1 MLLNRSLAAGLLA
14 AGLAFAGPASA
25 ETWDMPTPYA
35 EGNFHT
41 RNIVAFAEEVK
52 AATGGAL
59 EITVHPNGSL
69 VKHPEIKNA
78 VRSGQVQLGEFLL
91 SLIANENPV
100 FGADSV
106 PFVAT
111 GYDAAW
117 KLWQASR
124 EQVAALLAEQD
135 LVLLY
140 AVAWPP
146 QGIYANKEIGRIEDM
161 AGLKFRTYNAA
172 TERLAQLAG
181 AVPTQIEAADI
192 AQAFATGR
200 VEAMITSSSTG
211 VNSKVWD
218 FLKFYYDTEAWL
230 PKNVVV
236 MNKAVFDGLEPA
248 QRDAILAA
256 AAAAEARG
264 WAMSQEENAMQK
276 KTLADNGVQVLPPS
290 DALRSGLRAAR
301 DVAPSNRA

>member
-1 MLLNRSLAAGLLA
+1 MLLNRSFAAGLLA

-78 VRSGQVQLGEFLL
+78 VRGGQVQLGEFLL

-172 TERLAQLAG
+172 T
-181 AVPTQIEAADI
+181 
-192 AQAFATGR
+192 
-200 VEAMITSSSTG
+200 
-211 VNSKVWD
+211 
-218 FLKFYYDTEAWL
+218 
-230 PKNVVV
+230 
-236 MNKAVFDGLEPA
+236 
-248 QRDAILAA
+248 
-256 AAAAEARG
+256 
-264 WAMSQEENAMQK
+264 
-276 KTLADNGVQVLPPS
+276 
-290 DALRSGLRAAR
+290 
-301 DVAPSNRA
+301 